1 MYEDQMDCF
10 KKLRE
15 ETKIFKYQT
24 DVVKYNY
31 IWSMNLPENLY
42 IDKKPMDSNSK
53 FWFVKY
59 VERLFKC
66 EITWTHTQEVALK
79 LLN

>member
-10 KKLRE
+10 KKLTE
-15 ETKIFKYQT
+15 ETKILKYQT
-24 DVVKYNY
+24 DDVN
-31 IWSMNLPENLY
+31 